1 MRNEIIDRTQA
12 FLREMLGKSEYLR
25 SHREDLDYRLEHS
38 FRVAHIG
45 KEIAEA
51 EGMDVEKM
59 TVACLLHDVGY
70 YMDFA
75 DEEDYINHGRVGA
88 AAARPFL
95 EELGYSENDI
105 DEICYG
111 IAIHVDDIAGF
122 DGERT
127 VFALTIGDA
136 DNIDRFGP
144 YRLYETM
151 LRSGFEG
158 LSLEKKNDFLDK
170 RLGYIGKLKEVG
182 FATKTAEKMWQD
194 RLDFQEEFY
203 SRLKKQISDS
213 NWWTVH

>member
-59 TVACLLHDVGY
+59 IVACLLHDVGY

-127 VFALTIGDA
+127 VFALTMTTA
-136 DNIDRFGP
+136 
-144 YRLYETM
+144 
-151 LRSGFEG
+151 
-158 LSLEKKNDFLDK
+158 
-170 RLGYIGKLKEVG
+170 LKVLPVVLPFRHAGER
-182 FATKTAEKMWQD
+182 A
-194 RLDFQEEFY
+194 
-203 SRLKKQISDS
+203 QISLQTTKKYGKS
-213 NWWTVH
+213 KASTLPMLLQPILLS